1 MQNLDQVSVL
11 LVYSAIAALLV
22 AMVAFALDISK
33 RKAEAPGTE
42 APTRRPAANAAM
54 MVTRLAAV
62 FLAAAV
68 VTRGIAQRHVPWS
81 NMYEFTLAFTLVA
94 LVVYLGMALRRDLR
108 DVGIFVVL
116 PALAVLG
123 IAVVILY
130 VRADGVAPILS
141 HYWLAI
147 HVPFAIGAV
156 GMSCIAAFFAGLQ
169 LLKDMSAE
177 RGWTWASR
185 IVEKL
190 PAPDALERIAYRM
203 TTIGFVLWTFTIV
216 AGAIWANSAW
226 TRAWGWD
233 PKEVWSL
240 VIWVIYAAYLHGR
253 TTRGWDGR
261 RSAYLILIGFLAV
274 LINLFVVN
282 YFFPSLH
289 SYA

>member
-1 MQNLDQVSVL
+1 MHNLDQISVL
-11 LVYSAIAALLV
+11 LVYSSIAALLV

-33 RKAEAPGTE
+33 RKAEVPGAE

-62 FLAAAV
+62 FLAGAM
-68 VTRGIAQRHVPWS
+68 VTRGIEQKHAPWS

-116 PALAVLG
+116 PALAALG

-141 HYWLAI
+141 HYWLII

-169 LLKDMSAE
+169 LLKDFSAE
-177 RGWTWASR
+177 RGWSKAAAM
-185 IVEKL
+185 VEKL

-261 RSAYLILIGFLAV
+261 RSAYLILIGFIAV